1 MGQFQENFQIDGGM
15 ERQTDP
21 NAQDPSDQ
29 NQRSKQKQ
37 HKNAGMTSKLIA
49 YWRRSINI
57 LGYFSSDRT
66 SEKKIKR
73 SCNDRQ
79 TKKAAIASLPY
90 QPPPY
95 NERGNPGTIL
105 DLFRIR

>member
-1 MGQFQENFQIDGGM
+1 
-15 ERQTDP
+15 
-21 NAQDPSDQ
+21 
-29 NQRSKQKQ
+29 
-37 HKNAGMTSKLIA
+37 MTSKLIT

-90 QPPPY
+90 
-95 NERGNPGTIL
+95 
-105 DLFRIR
+105 